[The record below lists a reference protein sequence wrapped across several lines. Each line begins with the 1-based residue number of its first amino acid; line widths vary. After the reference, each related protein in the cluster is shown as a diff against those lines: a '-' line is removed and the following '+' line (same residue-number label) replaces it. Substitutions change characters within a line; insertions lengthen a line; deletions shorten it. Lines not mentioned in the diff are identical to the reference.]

1 MVQIISLGSSCD
13 TANNLKRIGVNNVN
27 FFFDFVWN
35 EFDGL
40 KTVCEII
47 ENNFSYLE
55 DINNYGK
62 TTTHPILNWAEFNIN
77 NYYPNFV
84 FMHHDTTKQ
93 EIIDS
98 LKRKINRTKD
108 VLSSEEKK
116 IFIYYRHNYC
126 KSTPRSNLEIII
138 KESLDFCEMYKNK
151 YNQNFYLI
159 SLVTYDVNTDENI
172 IGKNLLTLKEHE
184 NEYIKFNFVYRRND
198 ENSELN
204 NKSIESW
211 NHLFQTYQISST

>member
-98 LKRKINRTKD
+98 LKRKIK
-108 VLSSEEKK
+108 
-116 IFIYYRHNYC
+116 
-126 KSTPRSNLEIII
+126 
-138 KESLDFCEMYKNK
+138 
-151 YNQNFYLI
+151 
-159 SLVTYDVNTDENI
+159 
-172 IGKNLLTLKEHE
+172 
-184 NEYIKFNFVYRRND
+184 
-198 ENSELN
+198 
-204 NKSIESW
+204 
-211 NHLFQTYQISST
+211 